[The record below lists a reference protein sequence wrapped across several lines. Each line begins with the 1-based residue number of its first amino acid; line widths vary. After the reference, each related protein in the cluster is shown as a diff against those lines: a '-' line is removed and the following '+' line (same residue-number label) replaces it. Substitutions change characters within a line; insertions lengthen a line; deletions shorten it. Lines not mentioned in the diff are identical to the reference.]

1 MSIVLMGIWNTF
13 FNRQNVNR
21 EREYVN
27 QLFRIAW
34 ADGSLDRV
42 EEQYILSVGKKLGM
56 TQEELQE
63 VRDNFDPAIVS
74 YKAPKTREEK
84 FFMLF
89 YLINLI
95 LADDEIHPEEMRIT
109 ENIVMKLGYSPD
121 TVISILSVIE
131 INQAKDISPE
141 ETYDNLKVQLG

>member
-1 MSIVLMGIWNTF
+1 MGIWDAF
-13 FNRQNVNR
+13 FNRQNQNR

-27 QLFRIAW
+27 QLFRVAW
-34 ADGSLDRV
+34 ADGSLDQV
-42 EEQYILSVGKKLGM
+42 EVQYIYLVGEKLGM

-63 VRDNFDPAIVS
+63 ARDNFDPAILS
-74 YKAPKTREEK
+74 YKSPKTREDK

-95 LADDEIHPEEMRIT
+95 LIDDEIHSEEMRIT

-121 TVISILSVIE
+121 TVVTILSAIE
-131 INQAKDISPE
+131 VNQAKNISPE
-141 ETYDNLKVQLG
+141 ETYENLKERLG

>member
-1 MSIVLMGIWNTF
+1 MGIWDAF
-13 FNRQNVNR
+13 FNRQNHNR

-27 QLFRIAW
+27 QLFRVAW

-42 EEQYILSVGKKLGM
+42 EMQYIYSVGEKLGM
-56 TQEELQE
+56 SQEGLQE
-63 VRDNFDPAIVS
+63 ARDNFDPSTLS
-74 YKAPKTREEK
+74 YKSPKTREAK

-95 LADDEIHPEEMRIT
+95 LVDDEIHPEEMRIT

-121 TVISILSVIE
+121 TVVVILSAIE
-131 INQAKDISPE
+131 KNQAKNISPE
-141 ETYDNLKVQLG
+141 ETYESLKEQLG